1 MKMDVQWK
9 QSQKIFRVDLFAN
22 LKAPV
27 KKVYQQSGPSKNRR
41 ANKYSVLV
49 HNNRFVQMSTSR
61 SSQQGG
67 LNETT
72 SWRILWKDLALCTYK
87 YK

>member
-1 MKMDVQWK
+1 MVWKIKDKKSCSGCSQVNTDFTCVIIEEHKMF
-9 QSQKIFRVDLFAN
+9 INRV
-22 LKAPV
+22 
-27 KKVYQQSGPSKNRR
+27 
-41 ANKYSVLV
+41 
-49 HNNRFVQMSTSR
+49 
-61 SSQQGG
+61 SQQGG